1 MEMEVRPVEAD
12 LQDDVKIG
20 QGTVGSYEKATPEHR
35 ASSKIACHR
44 LSDNAYVP
52 GAGWARFWIMS
63 LTSTDTIPVN
73 DYGK

>member
-1 MEMEVRPVEAD
+1 LKVVFRRLLVFALVPVA
-12 LQDDVKIG
+12 
-20 QGTVGSYEKATPEHR
+20 KA

-52 GAGWARFWIMS
+52 RAGWARFWVMS
-63 LTSTDTIPVN
+63 LSSTDTIPVN

>member
-1 MEMEVRPVEAD
+1 LVRDSQWARAH
-12 LQDDVKIG
+12 DDVALRI
-20 QGTVGSYEKATPEHR
+20 VLNALVPVAKA

-52 GAGWARFWIMS
+52 RAGWARFWVMS
-63 LTSTDTIPVN
+63 LSSTDTIPVN